1 MFNKWKFNL
10 KVLDFFIPRYII
22 DFNFTFLKKT
32 DVIIL
37 MYDITNQTSF
47 EYITVYY
54 NNIVK
59 NSIKPF
65 YYILVGNKCDEKEKR
80 QVSYEEGKNLA
91 KQLNIIFF
99 EISIK
104 TGKNVKEIFYYLL
117 NEICSSN

>member
-10 KVLDFFIPRYII
+10 KVLDFYIPRFII
-22 DFNFTFLKKT
+22 DINFSFLKKT

-37 MYDITNQTSF
+37 MYDITNQISF

-59 NSIKPF
+59 NSIKPL

-80 QVSYEEGKNLA
+80 EVSYEEGKNLA
-91 KQLNIIFF
+91 KQLNIFFF

>member
-104 TGKNVKEIFYYLL
+104 TGKNVKEIIYYLL